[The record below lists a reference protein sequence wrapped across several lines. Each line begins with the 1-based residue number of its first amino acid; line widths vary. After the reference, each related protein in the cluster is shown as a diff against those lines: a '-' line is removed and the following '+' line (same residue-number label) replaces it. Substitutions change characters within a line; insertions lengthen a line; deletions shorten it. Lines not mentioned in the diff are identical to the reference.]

1 MDSQDRR
8 PDFAAGQT
16 DESQAQEAWEGE
28 QAYMDDPG
36 QKTMMLWIGGG
47 LLALVIVVAFFVF
60 GKGGN
65 EAVPADISGVTARIE
80 SLEARLAQIETR
92 MSVLAQ
98 MDERLARLTRQGE
111 TLTDQARILAA
122 NLDKTAQ
129 TVDALSKRVDSTA
142 SRVPSPAPAPTAAP
156 APAPSAP
163 APTAAPAP
171 AAPSPAGERPFHEV
185 KAGETLY
192 RISVQ
197 HKVSVDEL
205 KRINKLKSDTISIG
219 QKIYL
224 K

>member
-8 PDFAAGQT
+8 PDFVAGQP
-16 DESQAQEAWEGE
+16 DDSQAQDAWEGE
-28 QAYMDDPG
+28 EAFVDDPG

-65 EAVPADISGVTARIE
+65 EVVPADLSGVTARIE
-80 SLEARLAQIETR
+80 SLEARLAQLETR
-92 MSVLAQ
+92 MGALAQ
-98 MDERLARLTRQGE
+98 MDEKLGRLTRQGE

-122 NLDKTAQ
+122 NLDKTTQ
-129 TVDALSKRVDSTA
+129 TVDALAKKVDTTA
-142 SRVPSPAPAPTAAP
+142 SKAP
-156 APAPSAP
+156 APAASAP
-163 APTAAPAP
+163 APTAAPAAA
-171 AAPSPAGERPFHEV
+171 AAPAPAGERPFHEV
-185 KAGETLY
+185 KPGETLY

-205 KRINKLKSDTISIG
+205 KRINKLTSNNIAVG

>member
-8 PDFAAGQT
+8 PDFVAGQT
-16 DESQAQEAWEGE
+16 DDSQAQEAWESE

-60 GKGGN
+60 GKSGN
-65 EAVPADISGVTARIE
+65 DAVPADLSGLTARIE
-80 SLEARLAQIETR
+80 SLEARIAQIETR

-98 MDERLARLTRQGE
+98 MDERLGRLTRQGE

-129 TVDALSKRVDSTA
+129 TVDALAKSGGITA
-142 SRVPSPAPAPTAAP
+142 SKVPAPASAT
-156 APAPSAP
+156 SAP
-163 APTAAPAP
+163 APTAAPPAPTAGAP
-171 AAPSPAGERPFHEV
+171 AQERPFHEV

-205 KRINKLKSDTISIG
+205 KRINKLKSNNIAVG